1 VAAPASAFRST
12 SKPGISVRAYVSRVA
27 RFAGCSPACYVV
39 AYIYLDRLL
48 HRGRRF
54 ALAVDSYSVHRLLI
68 TTVLAAVKFMDDM

>member
-1 VAAPASAFRST
+1 
-12 SKPGISVRAYVSRVA
+12 
-27 RFAGCSPACYVV
+27 V